1 MRWRL
6 GLVIATMAIAL
17 AGQSL
22 AVILVAPHDLRSP
35 HRSAERSQPLRHPQM
50 RRPGR

>member
-17 AGQSL
+17 AGQAV
-22 AVILVAPHDLRSP
+22 AVILVAPHDATRPPHAMERAQPPRGAP
-35 HRSAERSQPLRHPQM
+35 HRPP
-50 RRPGR
+50 

>member
-17 AGQSL
+17 AGQAV
-22 AVILVAPHDLRSP
+22 AVILVAPDNAPRAPHAMERAQPPGRSP
-35 HRSAERSQPLRHPQM
+35 D
-50 RRPGR
+50 RRP